1 MDFAKVSSNLEDRG
15 FQVHIFANASEA
27 ASYLLESIK
36 QTTVGIGG
44 SATVEALNVYDKLA
58 AQNKVVWH
66 WRVEDKVAA
75 RMEAM
80 QTEVY
85 LTSANALA

>member
-1 MDFAKVSSNLEDRG
+1 M
-15 FQVHIFANASEA
+15 
-27 ASYLLESIK
+27 
-36 QTTVGIGG
+36 
-44 SATVEALNVYDKLA
+44 EALNVYDKLA

-66 WRVEDKVAA
+66 WRVEDKAAA